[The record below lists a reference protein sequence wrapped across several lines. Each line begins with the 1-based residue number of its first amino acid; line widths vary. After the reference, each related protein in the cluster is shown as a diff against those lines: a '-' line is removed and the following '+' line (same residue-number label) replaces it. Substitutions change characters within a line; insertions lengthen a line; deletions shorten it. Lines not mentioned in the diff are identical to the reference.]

1 MDLLEF
7 HLNWYVLAYFP
18 WGQSSFLRVSSP
30 KQLGNT
36 TQPVVSSKTRLLLL
50 YFLQLKCSELLQQR
64 SHLGFCR
71 TSHFL
76 QPISSKSD
84 LFIPL
89 AYFPFKGPWHFAVT
103 FLEMPL
109 FSLAFSHCFH
119 FQALYHCGFPLS
131 HITCGVKTDSS
142 LFNKNMVNI
151 KTEGEYV

>member
-1 MDLLEF
+1 MVCVSIFSLGAKLLLKSVF
-7 HLNWYVLAYFP
+7 TKTARKHHSTC
-18 WGQSSFLRVSSP
+18 GFLKDQVTP
-30 KQLGNT
+30 
-36 TQPVVSSKTRLLLL
+36 LL

-71 TSHFL
+71 ASHFL

-84 LFIPL
+84 LFISL

-119 FQALYHCGFPLS
+119 LQALYHCGFPLS